1 MNWIEIY
8 EIYWIASNTPNFRY
22 KNCESLINMR
32 QSENVSETGNFD
44 KDIVRKAS
52 KLEVTW
58 IGGGDRTCRFSEE
71 IVH

>member
-1 MNWIEIY
+1 
-8 EIYWIASNTPNFRY
+8 
-22 KNCESLINMR
+22 MR
-32 QSENVSETGNFD
+32 QSEKVSETGNFD

-58 IGGGDRTCRFSEE
+58 IGGGDRTSRFSEE